1 MKHGFLYLTE
11 ASVCMDLAC
20 CLNKHIDFK
29 WSGCYVVLHFVT
41 YKSLAETWRQ
51 VALQRLVKPYFIGS
65 RSFVVSNVKSV
76 LHNL

>member
-1 MKHGFLYLTE
+1 MSSCILRL
-11 ASVCMDLAC
+11 
-20 CLNKHIDFK
+20 
-29 WSGCYVVLHFVT
+29 
-41 YKSLAETWRQ
+41 YKSLVETRRQ

>member
-1 MKHGFLYLTE
+1 MSSCIL
-11 ASVCMDLAC
+11 
-20 CLNKHIDFK
+20 CL
-29 WSGCYVVLHFVT
+29 

-51 VALQRLVKPYFIGS
+51 VALQRLAQRYFIGS